1 MDTKLKLL
9 IVTLTILIVGC
20 KSAREVV
27 YKPAGFHIEFGKS
40 GGFTNVPMNYLING
54 DRKVFKHETDKYI
67 YLKTISKQELANLKQ
82 ILEKSEFSTLAL
94 NEPGNM
100 TYFLKVKDNSYENN
114 VQWNDQSDA
123 ESAKLIYHQLVE
135 LVKSKP

>member
-9 IVTLTILIVGC
+9 IVTFAILIGGC

-27 YKPAGFHIEFGKS
+27 YKPAGFNIEFGKS
-40 GGFTNVPMNYLING
+40 GGFTNVPTDYLING

-67 YLKTISKQELANLKQ
+67 YLKTISKQELTNLKQ
-82 ILEKSEFSTLAL
+82 IFEKSEFSTLVL

-100 TYFLKVKDNSYENN
+100 TYFLKVKDSSYEND

-123 ESAKLIYHQLVE
+123 ERVKLIYYQLVE
-135 LVKSKP
+135 LIKSKP